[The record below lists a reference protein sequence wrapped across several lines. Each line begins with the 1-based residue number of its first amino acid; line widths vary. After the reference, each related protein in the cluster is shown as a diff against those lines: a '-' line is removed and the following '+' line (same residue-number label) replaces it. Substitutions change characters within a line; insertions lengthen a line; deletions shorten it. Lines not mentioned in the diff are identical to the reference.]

1 MPYPEWVNST
11 TFTDLQSTCNLTNV
25 TNPCQDGCA
34 EALMTICDDI
44 GCCFNNIY
52 NVTGNQ
58 FQQFAS
64 NELWAACQV
73 PTLGRC
79 NETLNPNAPTTMMPT
94 TMPPTTMSMMPT
106 TAGSD
111 AIAASVV
118 VLLILTT
125 TNVVFVL

>member
-1 MPYPEWVNST
+1 
-11 TFTDLQSTCNLTNV
+11 
-25 TNPCQDGCA
+25 
-34 EALMTICDDI
+34 MTIRDNI

-52 NVTGNQ
+52 NETGNQ

-64 NELWAACQV
+64 NELWTACQV

-94 TMPPTTMSMMPT
+94 T
-106 TAGSD
+106 AGSD
-111 AIAASVV
+111 AIAASLV

-125 TNVVFVL
+125 TLNVVFVL